1 MTSRL
6 LILLLLACAAIPAA
20 AAELV
25 REFSGTAGETTTEF
39 EVEAPWILD
48 WRVNSDYR
56 PSMAIEVHLVDGVTG
71 LHRGL
76 LFKIIYPDP
85 YDILNG
91 VKMFDQGGRYRFR
104 VSSTFAKWNL
114 KVIELTEEEAAQYTP
129 R

>member
-1 MTSRL
+1 MIFRL
-6 LILLLLACAAIPAA
+6 LTLLVLCIAAIPAD

-25 REFSGTAGETTTEF
+25 REFSGTEGVTTTEF

-56 PSMAIEVHLVDGVTG
+56 PSMAIEVHLVDGVTA
-71 LHRGL
+71 LHKGL

-91 VKMFDQGGRYRFR
+91 VKLFDQGGRYRFR

-114 KVIELTEEEAAQYTP
+114 KVIELTEEEAALYTP